1 MLELKGLGD
10 TVEQYKKF
18 ELETTLGENLVVVLR
33 SPSGID
39 ETIEYNRDINA
50 LQEHYDEDSSYDDQ
64 DRFKAMILHLHKWM
78 NILSNNEEY
87 SVNDILTS
95 YKITALQ
102 YQRNMLYDI
111 LSQLTGNVGV
121 KIEEGEDDTLIPF
134 SLVEL

>member
-18 ELETTLGENLVVVLR
+18 ELDTTLGEKLVIILR

-50 LQEHYDEDSSYDDQ
+50 LQEHYDEESSDDDQ
-64 DRFKAMILHLHKWM
+64 DRFKAMILHIHKWM
-78 NILSNNEEY
+78 NILSKDEEY
-87 SVNDILTS
+87 SVNDVLVS

-111 LSQLTGNVGV
+111 LSQLSGNVGV
-121 KIEEGEDDTLIPF
+121 KVKEGEDDTLIPF